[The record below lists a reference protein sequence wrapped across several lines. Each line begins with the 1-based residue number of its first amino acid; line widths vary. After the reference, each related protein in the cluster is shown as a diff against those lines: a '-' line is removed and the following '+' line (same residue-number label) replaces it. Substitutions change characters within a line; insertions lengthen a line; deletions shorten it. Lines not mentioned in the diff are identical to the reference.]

1 MEQLLFLFFA
11 ESYKLLQRALQSF
24 PRLSKLKGAHQ
35 RNDVHHVKLQ
45 NLDTSTKES
54 KLGLHF
60 LSPVHERVLLLCA
73 AFLFGAVK
81 GLAGKVRC
89 HFLNRNQLSEVKVL
103 AERWHCGRRGGEGR
117 AGDGGEGGSG
127 RTGEKMNR
135 KVLLNLVLELSGNRE
150 LRGNKE
156 CIFDRFLYI

>member
-103 AERWHCGRRGGEGR
+103 AERWHCGRRGGEG
-117 AGDGGEGGSG
+117 G
-127 RTGEKMNR
+127 
-135 KVLLNLVLELSGNRE
+135 
-150 LRGNKE
+150 
-156 CIFDRFLYI
+156 